1 MVRFFDLISDFTHFQ
16 EDGTNLKIDTLNSK
30 FFNFSQQKHYI
41 SSVASFFYPI
51 LLQKLNCGIGD
62 LSVSRSSGN
71 VRIALRCK
79 RKISQKKKKYLG
91 R

>member
-41 SSVASFFYPI
+41 SSVASFFLPYFASKT
-51 LLQKLNCGIGD
+51 KLWHRGF
-62 LSVSRSSGN
+62 V
-71 VRIALRCK
+71 CK
-79 RKISQKKKKYLG
+79 
-91 R
+91 